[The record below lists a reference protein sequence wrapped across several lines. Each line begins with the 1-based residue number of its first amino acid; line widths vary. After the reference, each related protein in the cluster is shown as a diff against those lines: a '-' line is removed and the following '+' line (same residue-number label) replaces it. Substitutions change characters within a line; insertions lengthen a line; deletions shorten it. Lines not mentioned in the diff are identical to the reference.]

1 MSKRLVHNT
10 SCLLFFTDTCCE
22 IFVKMTETSQIRPRP
37 GGDLRLHFLPD
48 TNAGPNKVQEL
59 QANYKQRQMKLPR
72 SRGKFD
78 VDSFQDLDNI
88 GFVKYNG
95 DTLAPSRD
103 NVPIIDPTSGFISA
117 GGDVDRNTGV
127 KAIPTLQQAGYT
139 PNIVTPC
146 NPKPTT
152 TKEYRDLAR
161 SSASSEPVH
170 RPLSKSLPSSFVDPQ
185 LEKTK
190 MSNDPGTWNDRK
202 ISDALLR
209 AKLGGQYLRYL

>member
-1 MSKRLVHNT
+1 
-10 SCLLFFTDTCCE
+10 
-22 IFVKMTETSQIRPRP
+22 MTETSQIRPRP

-59 QANYKQRQMKLPR
+59 QENYRHRQMKLPR

-127 KAIPTLQQAGYT
+127 TAIPTLQQAGYT
-139 PNIVTPC
+139 PNIVTPY

-161 SSASSEPVH
+161 SSASSQPDH

-209 AKLGGQYLRYL
+209 AKLGGAGPA